1 VDIVNHD
8 LVVIGGG
15 PGGYV
20 AAIRAAQLGIDTA
33 CVEREDVLGGTC
45 LRVGC
50 IPSKALLES
59 SERYHDTVR
68 NLEEHGVR
76 VQGVELDLATLMK
89 RKEKIV
95 KGLTGGIA
103 LLFKKNGIARFTGN
117 ATLVPGEPV
126 DTETPTCGCMVV
138 VTAADGTQTGIRCRR
153 VLIAT
158 GSVPASLRGVE
169 FDGDRI
175 GTSTQALSWPDV
187 PGELIIIGAG
197 IIGLELGSVWNRL
210 GSKVTILEF
219 LPRILPGI
227 DADIADKAHKVF
239 RRQGLKF
246 RLETRVESAVVN
258 GARCEVRVAGEAE
271 PLTADRVLVATGRWP
286 ETTGLGLDDVGV
298 TRDNRGFIIVNED
311 YQTSVDGVFAIGDVI
326 GGLMLAHKASEEAV
340 TCVERMAGHDVAV
353 NYDVIP
359 GICYTDPEVA
369 SVGRTEEDLTAAGI
383 PYKKGSY
390 LYRAN
395 GRAQS
400 IARTDGEVKILASTE
415 NDLILGVHILGAHAG
430 ELIAEA
436 AVAMEAGMTVTALAA
451 SCHAHPTLSEII
463 KEAALAACGK
473 PLHA

>member
-1 VDIVNHD
+1 MI
-8 LVVIGGG
+8 IGGG

-33 CVEREDVLGGTC
+33 CVERADVLGGTC

-68 NLEEHGVR
+68 NLDEHGITVAG
-76 VQGVELDLATLMK
+76 VQLDLSVLMK

-103 LLFKKNGIARFTGN
+103 LLFKKNGIAWYRGT
-117 ATLVPGEPV
+117 ASLVSAEPA
-126 DTETPTCGCMVV
+126 DALACPCVV
-138 VTAADGTQTGIRCRR
+138 QVSGADGAMTTITCRR
-153 VLIAT
+153 VLVAT
-158 GSVPASLRGVE
+158 GSVPAALRGVE
-169 FDGDRI
+169 FDGDRV
-175 GTSTQALSWPDV
+175 GTSTEALSWPEV

-210 GSKVTILEF
+210 GSKVTILEY

-227 DADIADKAHKVF
+227 DADIADKAQKVF

-246 RLETRVESAVVN
+246 RLESRVESVVVN
-258 GARCEVRVAGEAE
+258 GARCEVRIAGLDE
-271 PLTADRVLVATGRWP
+271 PLTADRVLVATGRVP
-286 ETTGLGLDDVGV
+286 ETTGLGLDALGIKTDA
-298 TRDNRGFIIVNED
+298 RGFVVVNQD
-311 YQTSVDGVFAIGDVI
+311 YTTSVDGVFAIGDVI
-326 GGLMLAHKASEEAV
+326 GGLMLAHKASEEGVA
-340 TCVERMAGHDVAV
+340 CVERMAGHDASV
-353 NYDVIP
+353 NYGVIP
-359 GICYTDPEVA
+359 GVCYTDPEVA
-369 SVGRTEEDLTAAGI
+369 SVGKTEEELTAAGI
-383 PYKKGSY
+383 GFKKGSY
-390 LYRAN
+390 PYRAN

-400 IARTDGEVKILASTE
+400 IARTEGEVKILAST
-415 NDLILGVHILGAHAG
+415 DDDSILGVHILGAHAG

-436 AVAMEAGMTVTALAA
+436 AIAMEAGMTVSALAS

>member
-1 VDIVNHD
+1 METIHHD
-8 LVVIGGG
+8 LVIVGGG

-20 AAIRAAQLGIDTA
+20 AAIRAAQLGLNTA
-33 CVEREDVLGGTC
+33 CVERFDVLGGTC

-68 NLEEHGVR
+68 NLDEHGITVG
-76 VQGVELDLATLMK
+76 GVTLDLSTLMK

-103 LLFKKNGIARFTGN
+103 QLFKKNGVARYVGT
-117 ATLVPGEPV
+117 ASLVPA
-126 DTETPTCGCMVV
+126 TPAVEDGCPCQVRV
-138 VTAADGTQTGIRCRR
+138 AGQDGTQTTLTARSII
-153 VLIAT
+153 IAT
-158 GSVPASLRGVE
+158 GSRPAALRGIE

-175 GTSTQALSWPDV
+175 GTSTEALSWSEV
-187 PGELIIIGAG
+187 PGELVIIGAG

-210 GSKVTILEF
+210 GSKVTILEY
-219 LPRILPGI
+219 LPRILPGM
-227 DADIADKAHKVF
+227 DSDIADKAWKVF

-246 RLETRVESAVVN
+246 RLETRVESVVRVQD
-258 GARCEVRVAGEAE
+258 RCEIRVAGQEE
-271 PLTADRVLVATGRWP
+271 PIMADRVLVATGRVP
-286 ETTGLGLDDVGV
+286 ETTGLGLDECGV
-298 TRDNRGFIIVNED
+298 DRDSRGFILVNQD
-311 YQTSVDGVFAIGDVI
+311 YLTSVDGVYAIGDVI

-340 TCVERMAGHDVAV
+340 ACVERMAGHDASV
-353 NYDVIP
+353 NYAVIP

-369 SVGRTEEDLTAAGI
+369 SVGRTEDELMAAGVGF
-383 PYKKGSY
+383 KKGTY
-390 LYRAN
+390 LFRAN

-415 NDLILGVHILGAHAG
+415 GDRILGVHILGAHAG

-436 AVAMEAGMTVTALAA
+436 AIAMEAGMTVTALAA
-451 SCHAHPTLSEII
+451 SCHAHPTLSEIL